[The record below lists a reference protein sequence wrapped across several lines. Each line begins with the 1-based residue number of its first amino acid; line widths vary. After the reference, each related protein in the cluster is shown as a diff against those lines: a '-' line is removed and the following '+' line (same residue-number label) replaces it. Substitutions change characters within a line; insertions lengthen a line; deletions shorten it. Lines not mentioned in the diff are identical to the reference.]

1 MTRCTSPSSWC
12 WLRRWISTARRPH
25 RRGSASSL
33 TTARRRCTAPGGSS
47 SRSATV
53 PADDYE
59 RWRVFLPIQI
69 SDAVPGALTEPVN
82 ALPGLR
88 GPPPPNPLHPLPL
101 TLPFLRH
108 FLPPLLSRIPTPLSP
123 LLARL

>member
-1 MTRCTSPSSWC
+1 MPRCSSPSSWC
-12 WLRRWISTARRPH
+12 WLRRWISTARRAH

-59 RWRVFLPIQI
+59 RWRGFLAIQI
-69 SDAVPGALTEPVN
+69 SDAVREALTEPIN
-82 ALPGLR
+82 ALQGLR
-88 GPPPPNPLHPLPL
+88 EPPRTHPLHRLHL
-101 TLPFLRH
+101 TPH
-108 FLPPLLSRIPTPLSP
+108 FLGHLLRPLVEQSPT
-123 LLARL
+123 